1 MELLSQL
8 TQSLGI
14 DENQAKGG
22 TGLLF
27 KLAKEKLGAGDF
39 SKVAEAVP
47 GVDDLVQSAP
57 EGGGGLGSAMGG
69 IASALGGDAGKLGSL
84 ASLAGGFSS
93 LKLDPGMIGKFI
105 PIILSFVQLK
115 GGDTVKNILGSVL
128 K

>member
-14 DENQAKGG
+14 DEHQAKGG
-22 TGLLF
+22 AGLLF
-27 KLAKEKLGAGDF
+27 KIAKEKLGAGDF

-69 IASALGGDAGKLGSL
+69 IASALGGDAGKLGGL

-93 LKLDPGMIGKFI
+93 LKLDSGMIGKFI
-105 PIILSFVQLK
+105 PIILSFVQSK
-115 GGDTVKNILGSVL
+115 GGDSVKNLLGSVL